1 VRDEW
6 SEDGMLEGLRI
17 IEIEGLGPAPFAAML
32 LADLGADVIVVHRK
46 NGRPAPGMPERSL
59 IDRGKRSIEL
69 DLKSVDDVT
78 VLKSLVRRSEALI
91 EGFRP
96 GVMERLGLGPDDL
109 SRTNPDLV
117 YGRMTGWGQT
127 GPRAQTAGHDLNYI
141 SLSGAAWYASNQ
153 GEPPFTPPTL
163 VGDIGG
169 GALYLVAGVLA
180 GVMAARAGRGGTVVD
195 AAIVD
200 GSAHM
205 MNLLMALA
213 QTGGLSMTRG
223 RSLLDGPHWSR
234 CYACADGG
242 YISVQCLEP
251 KFYAE
256 FLMRLGLTED
266 PAFAPQFDAAR
277 WPQQTALLAGI
288 IARHP
293 RAHWEQVFAGSDACL
308 APALD
313 PRQSMSD
320 PHMAARGV
328 WQDPDGVLQA
338 AAAPRFSTEP
348 PGGPNAIPARGE
360 HSQAIMDWLA
370 DGADE

>member
-1 VRDEW
+1 
-6 SEDGMLEGLRI
+6 MLEGLRV
-17 IEIEGLGPAPFAAML
+17 IEIEGLGPAPFACMM

-46 NGRPAPGMPERSL
+46 NGARAPGMPERSL

-69 DLKSVDDVT
+69 DLKVADDID
-78 VLKSLVRRSEALI
+78 VLKKLVLRSEALI

-109 SRTNPDLV
+109 SKSNPDLV

-127 GPRAQTAGHDLNYI
+127 GPRAQTAGHDLNYV
-141 SLSGAAWYASNQ
+141 SVSGAAWYASNA
-153 GEPPFTPPTL
+153 GEAPFTPPTL

-169 GALYLVAGVLA
+169 GALYLVAGILA

-213 QTGGLSMTRG
+213 QTGGLSPARG
-223 RSLLDGPHWSR
+223 QSLLDGPHWSR
-234 CYACADGG
+234 CYVCSDGG

-256 FLMRLGLTED
+256 FLTRMGLADEPD
-266 PAFAPQFDAAR
+266 FAAQFDAAL
-277 WPQQTALLAGI
+277 WPRQTALLAGMF
-288 IARHP
+288 ATRP
-293 RAHWEQVFAGSDACL
+293 RAHWEEAFAGSDACV
-308 APALD
+308 APTLSPAE
-313 PRQSMSD
+313 SAAE
-320 PHMAARGV
+320 PHMADRGV
-328 WQDPDGVLQA
+328 WQTVGGVLQA
-338 AAAPRFSTEP
+338 APAPRFSTEP
-348 PGGPNAIPARGE
+348 NACSAAIAQRGE
-360 HSQAIMDWLA
+360 HTQPILDWLQT
-370 DGADE
+370 E

>member
-1 VRDEW
+1 
-6 SEDGMLEGLRI
+6 
-17 IEIEGLGPAPFAAML
+17 
-32 LADLGADVIVVHRK
+32 
-46 NGRPAPGMPERSL
+46 
-59 IDRGKRSIEL
+59 
-69 DLKSVDDVT
+69 
-78 VLKSLVRRSEALI
+78 
-91 EGFRP
+91 
-96 GVMERLGLGPDDL
+96 
-109 SRTNPDLV
+109 
-117 YGRMTGWGQT
+117 MTGWGQT

-293 RAHWEQVFAGSDACL
+293 RAHWEQVFEGSDACV

-348 PGGPNAIPARGE
+348 PGGPNAIPARGNSIRE
-360 HSQAIMDWLA
+360 PLWIGLQMPPTNSAAKLIY
-370 DGADE
+370 DGARTSIGSAPMAEASALGSTLKTLSGLPAAAQTRSWSSSVRSM

>member
-1 VRDEW
+1 
-6 SEDGMLEGLRI
+6 MLEGLRV
-17 IEIEGLGPAPFAAML
+17 IEIEALGPAPFACML

-69 DLKSVDDVT
+69 DLKSAGDIA
-78 VLKSLVRRSEALI
+78 VLKRLVGRSEALV

-109 SRTNPDLV
+109 AAVNPDLV

-127 GPRAQTAGHDLNYI
+127 GPRAQTAGHDLNYV
-141 SLSGAAWYASNQ
+141 SLSGAAWYASNP

-169 GALYLVAGVLA
+169 GALYLVAGILA
-180 GVMAARAGRGGTVVD
+180 GVMAARAGRGGTIVD

-213 QTGGLSMTRG
+213 QTGGLSMARG
-223 RSLLDGPHWSR
+223 QSLLDGPHWSR

-256 FLMRLGLTED
+256 FLSRLGLGED
-266 PAFAPQFDAAR
+266 PDFAAQFEAAR
-277 WPQQTALLAGI
+277 WPRQTALMAGI
-288 IARHP
+288 FARQP
-293 RAHWEQVFAGSDACL
+293 RAHWERVFDGSDACV

-313 PRQSMSD
+313 PRQSMAE

-328 WQDPDGVLQA
+328 WRTIDGALQA
-338 AAAPRFSTEP
+338 APAPRFSTQP
-348 PGGPNAIPARGE
+348 HDVPGDIPARGE
-360 HSQAIMDWLA
+360 HTQIILDWLET
-370 DGADE
+370 G

>member
-1 VRDEW
+1 
-6 SEDGMLEGLRI
+6 MLEGLRI
-17 IEIEGLGPAPFAAML
+17 IEIEALGPAPFAAMM

-46 NGRPAPGMPERSL
+46 HGRPAPGMPERSV

-69 DLKSVDDVT
+69 DLKAPDDVA
-78 VLKSLVRRSEALI
+78 VLKQLVGRSGALI

-96 GVMERLGLGPDDL
+96 GVMERLGLGPDAL
-109 SRTNPDLV
+109 MAVNPDLV

-127 GPRAQTAGHDLNYI
+127 GPRAQTASHDLNYV
-141 SLSGAAWYASNQ
+141 SLSGAAWYGGNA

-169 GALYLVAGVLA
+169 GALYLVAGILSGVL
-180 GVMAARAGRGGTVVD
+180 AARAGRGGTVVD

-205 MNLLMALA
+205 MNLLMALG
-213 QTGGLSMTRG
+213 QTGGLAIARG

-242 YISVQCLEP
+242 FMSVQCLEP
-251 KFYAE
+251 KFYAA
-256 FLMRLGLTED
+256 FLDLMGLSDD
-266 PAFAPQFDAAR
+266 PDFTQQFDADA
-277 WPQQTALLAGI
+277 WPKQTALLAGLF
-288 IARHP
+288 AKQP
-293 RAHWEQVFAGSDACL
+293 RAHWEKLFEGSDACV

-313 PRQSMSD
+313 PRSSAAD

-328 WQDPDGVLQA
+328 WREIDGVFQA
-338 AAAPRFSTEP
+338 APAPRFSTGEERAP
-348 PGGPNAIPARGE
+348 RPLPARGDHTAE
-360 HSQAIMDWLA
+360 ILSWLES
-370 DGADE
+370 GHQT

>member
-1 VRDEW
+1 
-6 SEDGMLEGLRI
+6 MLEGLRV
-17 IEIEGLGPAPFAAML
+17 IEIEALGPAPFAAMM

-46 NGRPAPGMPERSL
+46 NGARAPGMPDRSL

-69 DLKSVDDVT
+69 DLKAADDIA
-78 VLKSLVRRSEALI
+78 VLKKLVTRSEALI

-109 SRTNPDLV
+109 SKCNSDLV

-127 GPRAQTAGHDLNYI
+127 GPRSQTAGHDLNYV
-141 SLSGAAWYASNQ
+141 SVSGAAWYAGNK
-153 GEPPFTPPTL
+153 GEAPFTPPTL

-180 GVMAARAGRGGTVVD
+180 GVMAARSGRGGTVVD

-205 MNLLMALA
+205 MNLLMALR

-223 RSLLDGPHWSR
+223 QSLLDGPHWSR

-256 FLMRLGLTED
+256 FLSLMGLGND
-266 PAFAPQFDAAR
+266 PEFASQFDVTA
-277 WPQQTALLAGI
+277 WPRQTALMAGI
-288 IARHP
+288 FARQS
-293 RAHWEQVFAGSDACL
+293 RAHWEALFAGSDACV
-308 APALD
+308 APALN
-313 PRQSMSD
+313 PAESAAEA
-320 PHMAARGV
+320 HMADRGV
-328 WQDPDGVLQA
+328 WQNVDGVLQA
-338 AAAPRFSTEP
+338 APAPRFSTEP
-348 PGGPNAIPARGE
+348 GRCSAAIAQRGE
-360 HSQAIMDWLA
+360 HTQSVLDWLNM
-370 DGADE
+370 D

>member
-1 VRDEW
+1 
-6 SEDGMLEGLRI
+6 MLQGLRVV
-17 IEIEGLGPAPFAAML
+17 EIEGLGPAPFACMT

-46 NGRPAPGMPERSL
+46 NGGPAPGMPERSL

-69 DLKSVDDVT
+69 DLKSADDVA
-78 VLKSLVRRSEALI
+78 VLRNLVRRSEVLV

-96 GVMERLGLGPDDL
+96 GVMERLGLGPEDL
-109 SRTNPDLV
+109 ASVNPDLV

-127 GPRAQTAGHDLNYI
+127 GPRAGTAGHDLNYV
-141 SLSGAAWYASNQ
+141 SVSGAAWYAGNP

-169 GALYLVAGVLA
+169 GALYLVAGILS

-213 QTGGLSMTRG
+213 QTGGLSMERG
-223 RSLLDGPHWSR
+223 KSLLDGPHWSR
-234 CYACADGG
+234 SYVCSDGC

-256 FLMRLGLTED
+256 FLSCLSLGDDPDFASQFD
-266 PAFAPQFDAAR
+266 PAK
-277 WPQQTALLAGI
+277 WPRQTALLAGI
-288 IARHP
+288 FARQP
-293 RAHWEQVFAGSDACL
+293 RAHWERLFEGSDACVAPTLNPLESL
-308 APALD
+308 A
-313 PRQSMSD
+313 D
-320 PHMAARGV
+320 PHMSARGV
-328 WQDPDGVLQA
+328 WSQHHGMLQA
-338 AAAPRFSTEP
+338 APAPRFSTRPQVPTRE
-348 PGGPNAIPARGE
+348 IPARGE
-360 HSQAIMDWLA
+360 HTRELLDWL
-370 DGADE
+370 DSN

>member
-1 VRDEW
+1 MRRGVC
-6 SEDGMLEGLRI
+6 EDGMLEGLRI
-17 IEIEGLGPAPFAAML
+17 IEIEGLGPAPFAAMM

-69 DLKSVDDVT
+69 DLKSAEDVA
-78 VLKSLVRRSEALI
+78 VLKTLVRRSEALI

-109 SRTNPDLV
+109 SKVNPDLV

-141 SLSGAAWYASNQ
+141 SLSGAAWYASNH

-169 GALYLVAGVLA
+169 GALYLVTGILA

-256 FLMRLGLTED
+256 FLARLGLAED
-266 PAFAPQFDAAR
+266 ADFKPQFDAAQ
-277 WPQQTALLAGI
+277 WPRQTALMAGI
-288 IARHP
+288 FARHP
-293 RAHWEQVFAGSDACL
+293 RAHWDKVFMGSDACV

-313 PRQSMSD
+313 PQESMSE

-328 WQDPDGVLQA
+328 WQTIDSVLQA

-348 PGGPNAIPARGE
+348 PSRPHDIPVRGQ
-360 HSQAIMDWLA
+360 HSQSILDWLKTT
-370 DGADE
+370 